1 MEKSKFTASDI
12 LVQLFDD
19 DYNFTGSH
27 FDGEGEYVNAY
38 RGLTL
43 STSTLREEETL
54 ESFFQVIVK
63 ALFIVS

>member
-1 MEKSKFTASDI
+1 MEKSKFTARDI

-43 STSTLREEETL
+43 STSTLREESL
-54 ESFFQVIVK
+54 ESFFQVLVK